1 MNRHTRRTGFT
12 LIELLVVIAIIAIL
26 IGLLL
31 PAVQKVREAAART
44 RSANNMKQI
53 ALACHA
59 YESANKSMPPYLSSN
74 YSYDIYW
81 NWTGAQNGA
90 YFAILPYVEQSAIYE
105 AARTGTNTF
114 DSSKVAEQVIRVFI
128 NPTDPTVGADG
139 RVKVMVTDYSSWPY
153 KTNEY
158 LRGASGYAINT
169 SILGYEYSVS
179 YAFWPDYNYSY
190 RDTALLERRAQDGVS
205 NVMLLIEHNS
215 ACTGSFPDYYYSWG
229 YAPATATWRSPAGF
243 QGYYYNYKSWGY
255 QYGTPQSVRFG
266 ATLNNCDYTFSWGD
280 YGYVSVY
287 QINAPRTGSVLV
299 AMADASV
306 RSVSSNVGPYAF
318 AIAAG
323 PSDGE
328 PLDPNF

>member
-31 PAVQKVREAAART
+31 PAVQKVREAATRT

-59 YESANKSMPPYLSSN
+59 YESANKSMPPYVSSS

-81 NWTGAQNGA
+81 NWTGAENGA

-128 NPTDPTVGADG
+128 NPSDPTVGADG
-139 RVKVMVTDYSSWPY
+139 RVKVKVTNYRSWPY
-153 KTNEY
+153 TTEEY
-158 LRGASGYAINT
+158 NRGASGYAINT

-215 ACTGSFPDYYYSWG
+215 VCTAGFPDYYYSWG
-229 YAPATATWRSPAGF
+229 YAPAIATWRSPAAF
-243 QGYYYNYKSWGY
+243 WGYYYNYKSWGY
-255 QYGTPQSVRFG
+255 QYGYPESVRFG
-266 ATLNNCDYTFSWGD
+266 ANLNNCDFGYSWGD
-280 YGYVSVY
+280 YGYVDVY
-287 QINAPRTGSVLV
+287 RINAPRTGSVLV
-299 AMADASV
+299 AMADGSV

-323 PSDGE
+323 PNDGE